1 MMGIIMNIEFYKI
14 IGLALIFIASPNI
27 VLAEKNYSITLKS
40 VEEAALEKAPELDE
54 IFSQKSAFEDAS
66 IAAGQLKDPKLQIG
80 LLNVPTNSFKLDQ
93 ENMTQFKVGLSQDFP
108 RGKSLEFASQAKK
121 FMAETRGFQLDNK
134 KAEIVRNVRLYW
146 IELYYLLTAKKILEQ
161 NKKVFLHLVEVT
173 TSKLSTGSGYQHDV
187 LKAQIDLTKIENLIV
202 KNQEGIDQI
211 RVSLGRLVG
220 EELAMKSNPQI
231 IPIWPKLKEQQRLI
245 DELKQ
250 HPLLKKSQST
260 SQVAS
265 AQLKESRESYKPAWS
280 AGIYYSARQG
290 RAAMS
295 NQKRADFIG
304 VQISTELPFFTANR
318 QDRRVSESS
327 KLYQASKSQYMVDF
341 LDLKKQVSNYY
352 AEYRSLEEQEKLYK
366 EKYLEEAKQYADST
380 KSAYEN
386 SQIEFDIVSRAYT
399 QMLNVSLQY
408 IMIQTQKAQIR
419 AQILYLESH
428 S

>member
-1 MMGIIMNIEFYKI
+1 MTMSIKFYKI
-14 IGLALIFIASPNI
+14 IGFITIFIVSPCI
-27 VLAEKNYSITLKS
+27 VLAGESNTISIKAVEK
-40 VEEAALEKAPELDE
+40 AALDKAPELDE
-54 IFSQKSAFEDAS
+54 ISSQKSAFEDAS
-66 IAAGQLKDPKLQIG
+66 IAAGQLKDPKLQLG
-80 LLNVPTNSFKLDQ
+80 LLNIPTNSFKLDQ
-93 ENMTQFKVGLSQDFP
+93 ENMTQFKIGISQDFP

-121 FMAETRGFQLDNK
+121 FMAETQRFQLDNK

-173 TSKLSTGSGYQHDV
+173 TSRLSTGSGYQHDV
-187 LKAQIDLTKIENLIV
+187 LKAQIDLTKIENLIL
-202 KNQEGIDQI
+202 KNQEDIDQI
-211 RVSLGRLVG
+211 RVSLGRFVG
-220 EELAMKSNPQI
+220 EELAMKSNPEML
-231 IPIWPKLKEQQRLI
+231 PIWPKLKEQQQLI

-260 SQVAS
+260 SQVAN
-265 AQLKESRESYKPAWS
+265 AQLKETKESYKPAWS
-280 AGIYYSARQG
+280 AGIYYSVRQG
-290 RAAMS
+290 RAPMS
-295 NQKRADFIG
+295 HQKRSDFIG
-304 VQISTELPFFTANR
+304 IQISTELPFFTANR

-352 AEYRSLEEQEKLYK
+352 AEYKSLDSQEQLYK
-366 EKYLEEAKQYADST
+366 RKYLEEAKQYAEST

-386 SQIEFDIVSRAYT
+386 SQIEFDIVSRAYV
-399 QMLNVSLQY
+399 QMLNVSLQH
-408 IMIQTQKAQIR
+408 IMVQTQKAQIR

>member
-1 MMGIIMNIEFYKI
+1 MSIRFYKI
-14 IGLALIFIASPNI
+14 IGFITIFIVSPCI
-27 VLAEKNYSITLKS
+27 VLAGESNIISLKAVEK
-40 VEEAALEKAPELDE
+40 AALDKAPELDE
-54 IFSQKSAFEDAS
+54 ISSQKSAFEDAS
-66 IAAGQLKDPKLQIG
+66 IAAGQLKDPKLQLG
-80 LLNVPTNSFKLDQ
+80 LLNIPTNSFKLDQ
-93 ENMTQFKVGLSQDFP
+93 ENMTQFKIGISQDFP

-121 FMAETRGFQLDNK
+121 FMAETQRFQLDNK

-173 TSKLSTGSGYQHDV
+173 TSRLSTGSGYQHDV
-187 LKAQIDLTKIENLIV
+187 LKAQIDLTKIENLIL
-202 KNQEGIDQI
+202 KNQEDIDQI
-211 RVSLGRLVG
+211 RVSLSRFVG
-220 EELAMKSNPQI
+220 EELAMKSNPEML
-231 IPIWPKLKEQQRLI
+231 PIWPKLKEQQQLI

-260 SQVAS
+260 SQVAN
-265 AQLKESRESYKPAWS
+265 AQLKETRESYKPAWS

-304 VQISTELPFFTANR
+304 IQISTELPFFTANR

-352 AEYRSLEEQEKLYK
+352 AEYKSLDSQEQLYK
-366 EKYLEEAKQYADST
+366 RKYLEEAKQYAEST

-386 SQIEFDIVSRAYT
+386 SQIEFDIVSRANV
-399 QMLNVSLQY
+399 QMLNVSLQH
-408 IMIQTQKAQIR
+408 IMVQTQKAQIR